1 MAQGKVNSHM
11 KTEYGISLALACILL
26 SFGSC
31 SKSINVPETIPDAQ
45 LVQIDLQSGYADEL
59 NTFNQTFKKD
69 LIEDGTI
76 TVSFWLTA
84 SEQRSILQKARDLGF
99 FSLPDTVHRKG
110 GAYYFISPD
119 PSPDSLRLKYDTQD
133 KKVVWFYPPDT
144 TDVNAKAISTL
155 SDFIMQIVKA
165 KPEYKALPEA
175 RGGYM

>member
-1 MAQGKVNSHM
+1 M